1 MKIVRKPIDVIAIF
15 KRKELPV
22 PARVC
27 MEIDGQAVITKVD
40 RIIRAQKQAS
50 AGKGEILY
58 VCQSV
63 IYNVD
68 RMYELKYL
76 IDTFQ
81 WLLYKI

>member
-1 MKIVRKPIDVIAIF
+1 MKIVRKPIDVVAIF
-15 KRKELPV
+15 KRGELPV
-22 PARVC
+22 PVRAR
-27 MEIDGQAVITKVD
+27 MEIDGKEIVTKVD
-40 RIIRAQKQAS
+40 RIIRVQKQAS